1 MKRQGKYGFTFD
13 SKAEEEYCWAIS
25 CLEHNP
31 PPKAKALRRLA
42 DHANDMQMLAIA
54 QRNRM
59 AELDAVCTQIA
70 RPVPLWPIAAFA
82 AVAATLAM
90 VIASVEG
97 WI

>member
-1 MKRQGKYGFTFD
+1 
-13 SKAEEEYCWAIS
+13 
-25 CLEHNP
+25 
-31 PPKAKALRRLA
+31 
-42 DHANDMQMLAIA
+42 MQMLAID

-70 RPVPLWPIAAFA
+70 RPVPIWPIAAFA

>member
-13 SKAEEEYCWAIS
+13 NKAEVGR
-25 CLEHNP
+25 HN
-31 PPKAKALRRLA
+31 
-42 DHANDMQMLAIA
+42 HY
-54 QRNRM
+54 

-82 AVAATLAM
+82 AAAATLAM